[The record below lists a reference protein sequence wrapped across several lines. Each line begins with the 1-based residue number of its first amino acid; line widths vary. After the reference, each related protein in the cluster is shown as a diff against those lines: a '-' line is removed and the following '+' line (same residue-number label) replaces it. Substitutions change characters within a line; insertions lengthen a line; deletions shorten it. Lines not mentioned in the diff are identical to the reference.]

1 MDAREQ
7 RGMELAA
14 TRAIRHNG
22 DVWSVPSATG
32 DGTRYTVD
40 LKSEKCSCPD
50 YGMHQAKCKHIYAA
64 FFVQVREQN
73 ADGSVTETVVMAA
86 TRTTYPQNWPA
97 YNAAQVSEKDR
108 FQVLL
113 HDLCAALPIAP
124 PKPGRPPVPLPDA
137 IFAATYKVYSTLST
151 RRFMSDLRESYRRG
165 MISRLPC
172 HQTIFNILENDNIT
186 PILKKLVE
194 RSALPLRSV
203 EVDFAPDST
212 GFITSRYDR
221 WFDHKYGK
229 MQKQHEWV
237 KAHIM
242 CGVKTNI
249 VTAVEIDEPNA
260 GDAKLFPP
268 LLATTARNF
277 HISEVSGDKGYS
289 SKKNMELIAAHGAMP
304 FLAFKDN
311 TKATIGDGMWS
322 KMFGYFQYRRDD
334 FLVHYHKRSNV
345 EATFSMMKR
354 KFGDG
359 LRCKTDAALK
369 NETLCKILCHNL
381 VVLIHEMH
389 ELGIDP
395 EFWDE
400 KKVA

>member
-22 DVWSVPSATG
+22 KLWSVPSATG

-40 LKSEKCSCPD
+40 LTAEKCSCPD
-50 YGMHQAKCKHIYAA
+50 YGTNQAKCKHIYAA
-64 FFVQVREQN
+64 YFVQIREQN

-113 HDLCAALPIAP
+113 RDLCAGLPIAP
-124 PKPGRPPVPLPDA
+124 PKAGRPPVPLPDA
-137 IFAATYKVYSTLST
+137 IFAATFKVYSTVSG
-151 RRFMSDLRESYRRG
+151 RRFMSDLREAHRRG

-172 HQTIFNILENDNIT
+172 YNTIFNILENDDLT
-186 PILKKLVE
+186 PVLRALVE
-194 RSALPLRSV
+194 RSALPLKAV
-203 EVDFAPDST
+203 EVDFAADSS
-212 GFITSRYDR
+212 GFVTSRFIR
-221 WFDHKYGK
+221 WYDHKYGK
-229 MQKQHEWV
+229 QMSQHEWV

-249 VTAVEIDEPNA
+249 VTAIEIGEPNA
-260 GDAKLFPP
+260 ADTKLLPSM
-268 LLATTARNF
+268 LATTAQNF
-277 HISEVSGDKGYS
+277 NIAEVSGDKGYS
-289 SKKNMELIAAHGAMP
+289 SKTNMEVIAAAGAMP
-304 FLAFKDN
+304 FLAFQDN
-311 TKATIGDGMWS
+311 AKGIGGGMWS
-322 KMFGYFQYRRDD
+322 KMFGYFQFRRED
-334 FLVHYHKRSNV
+334 FLAHYHKRSNV
-345 EATFSMMKR
+345 ESTFSMIKR

-359 LRCKTDAALK
+359 LRSRTDAAMK
-369 NETLCKILCHNL
+369 NETMCKILCHNL

-395 EFWDE
+395 VFWDE
-400 KKVA
+400 KKAA